1 MSKPLNRQAETAFIR
16 ARTALYIDQP
26 FYGILALRL
35 EAHQDY
41 SVDTLQVSNTAI
53 YYNPDYFLSLDE
65 ELQMSAVCHEVQHP
79 LLDHINR
86 CGPRDPDKWGAAIDY
101 VVNANLKADGMK
113 LKDTWLYNKAF
124 EGMSADH
131 IYTLLPDQPPGPGK
145 PGQQGGGYGAQDT
158 LKPGDPNVIEVEAA
172 EWKIAGIQAAIEA
185 KKQGKMPGS
194 MISFVEELK
203 TGKLNWAERLR
214 RFAMLHSKN
223 TTSWNRLQR
232 RMLPFGYC
240 MPSRYSRSMGLIVN
254 SIDTS
259 GSVDQFQLDAFGS
272 EINSIKLMARPKQM
286 TNIYCDARVQRV
298 DTYDEY
304 QVPEFKMPGRGG
316 TDFRPPF
323 EYVRKH
329 DLKPAC
335 FIYLTDGEGPFPKQ
349 APNYPVMWVMTT
361 NVIAPFGETI
371 KLDV

>member
-1 MSKPLNRQAETAFIR
+1 MNKQAETAFIR

-26 FYGILALRL
+26 FYGILALRF

-172 EWKIAGIQAAIEA
+172 EWKIAGIQAANEA
-185 KKQGKMPGS
+185 KKQGKSLSEWIGDRILEGLPVK
-194 MISFVEELK
+194 IRKQLP
-203 TGKLNWAERLR
+203 ERES
-214 RFAMLHSKN
+214 A
-223 TTSWNRLQR
+223 
-232 RMLPFGYC
+232 G
-240 MPSRYSRSMGLIVN
+240 
-254 SIDTS
+254 
-259 GSVDQFQLDAFGS
+259 
-272 EINSIKLMARPKQM
+272 RPKK
-286 TNIYCDARVQRV
+286 
-298 DTYDEY
+298 ES
-304 QVPEFKMPGRGG
+304 
-316 TDFRPPF
+316 
-323 EYVRKH
+323 
-329 DLKPAC
+329 
-335 FIYLTDGEGPFPKQ
+335 
-349 APNYPVMWVMTT
+349 
-361 NVIAPFGETI
+361 
-371 KLDV
+371 